1 MGTVE
6 FSVPGSDNSPA
17 HTVSGYVEDSP
28 EVREWLE
35 TQAIPRCQEWRENN
49 PEMVWSGDV
58 TDDAGIVVA
67 PENLCQRLVPAPYCP
82 SAYCIRCAGLRALD
96 GEAALLPN
104 EWMTK

>member
-6 FSVPGSDNSPA
+6 FSLPA
-17 HTVSGYVEDSP
+17 GDDQPARTVSGVVEDTP

-35 TQAIPRCQEWRENN
+35 GLAIPKCKQWREAN
-49 PEMVWSGDV
+49 PELIGPAHAHNDGTCTKSCWMS
-58 TDDAGIVVA
+58 
-67 PENLCQRLVPAPYCP
+67 APYCP
-82 SAYCIRCAGLRALD
+82 SAYCLRCAGLRALD